1 VGTVPSPASRDHSWS
16 LEPPTLAAVLD
27 QKKWSSA
34 RGERERE
41 GGGKQKCLTEEKSRI
56 GVRRW

>member
-1 VGTVPSPASRDHSWS
+1 MGTAPSPASRDHSWS

-41 GGGKQKCLTEEKSRI
+41 RMGETKVSD
-56 GVRRW
+56 